1 MLGFLFGFNA
11 RLGPIPYLA
20 GMVVLSALWT
30 AIYVVT
36 GGRGFSSGSLSEM
49 TWPAIG
55 ITVVFTYMILMLQSM
70 RIRDIGWN
78 PVYVIP
84 AWMVI
89 PIIDKLVADN
99 IPAWA
104 VGQGVN
110 GTSVGSA
117 INVGL
122 VLALIFWRSE
132 DKEGPA
138 FREIPRVPDIQQQR
152 TDTRSTP
159 AERIARA
166 TGTRSSADAG
176 FEFAA
181 HTFSNGKSMLLRF
194 SSHAG
199 TGRFFERMN
208 SGLNSFD

>member
-1 MLGFLFGFNA
+1 
-11 RLGPIPYLA
+11 
-20 GMVVLSALWT
+20 MVVLSALWT
-30 AIYVVT
+30 AIFVVT

-55 ITVVFTYMILMLQSM
+55 ITVVFTYMMLMLQSM

-78 PVYVIP
+78 PVYVLP
-84 AWMVI
+84 AWMAI

-104 VGQGVN
+104 VGPGVS

-122 VLALIFWRSE
+122 VLALIFWRGE

-166 TGTRSSADAG
+166 TGA
-176 FEFAA
+176 EF
-181 HTFSNGKSMLLRF
+181 
-194 SSHAG
+194 
-199 TGRFFERMN
+199 GRR
-208 SGLNSFD
+208 GL